1 MKGKFTSVILA
12 VVLVV
17 ITVGTVFFGY
27 SKASG
32 KAAKSSV
39 EGEQRYAWPLAT
51 CSTEDT
57 ITHIFATQFAKEVE
71 KLSDGKMKINVY
83 PQSTLGG
90 DRELMESCKDGD
102 IPFVVQSPAPQV
114 SFMPQLCVF
123 DTPCVFENIDD
134 ARKAID
140 NADFQKEIQ
149 KIYKGAGYDLLGIAD
164 QCFRVMTSAKP
175 FTGIESFKGQKIRTM
190 ENSYHLAFWKAIGA
204 NPTPMTFSEVYIG
217 LQQHTIDAQENP
229 YEVIVSNRL
238 YEQQDYVVET
248 NHLPHLISL
257 IVNDDFFQNLTLEE
271 QEIMTQAA
279 KTATEYARE
288 QSDARIFDRIAT
300 IEASG
305 TAILTL
311 SDETRDAIR
320 EAAGSVY
327 ENIRENI
334 DPEIYDAY
342 MEP

>member
-190 ENSYHLAFWKAIGA
+190 ENAYHLQFWKQMGA
-204 NPTPMTFSEVYIG
+204 NPTPMSFSEVYIG
-217 LQQHTIDAQENP
+217 LQQGTIDAQENA
-229 YEVIVSNRL
+229 YEIIVSAKL
-238 YEQQDYVVET
+238 YEQQKY
-248 NHLPHLISL
+248 LISTNAVPDYTTL
-257 IVNDDFFQNLTLEE
+257 IV
-271 QEIMTQAA
+271 
-279 KTATEYARE
+279 R
-288 QSDARIFDRIAT
+288 DRK
-300 IEASG
+300 
-305 TAILTL
+305 
-311 SDETRDAIR
+311 
-320 EAAGSVY
+320 SVV
-327 ENIRENI
+327 
-334 DPEIYDAY
+334 
-342 MEP
+342 

>member
-32 KAAKSSV
+32 KITKSGA
-39 EGEQRYAWPLAT
+39 EEEQRYAWPLAT

-140 NADFQKEIQ
+140 NPDFQKEIQ

-190 ENSYHLAFWKAIGA
+190 ENAYHLQFWKQMGA
-204 NPTPMTFSEVYIG
+204 NPTPMSFSEVYIG
-217 LQQHTIDAQENP
+217 LQQGTIDAQENA
-229 YEVIVSNRL
+229 YEIIVSAKL
-238 YEQQDYVVET
+238 YEQQKY
-248 NHLPHLISL
+248 LICRKA
-257 IVNDDFFQNLTLEE
+257 DQ
-271 QEIMTQAA
+271 
-279 KTATEYARE
+279 
-288 QSDARIFDRIAT
+288 
-300 IEASG
+300 
-305 TAILTL
+305 
-311 SDETRDAIR
+311 
-320 EAAGSVY
+320 
-327 ENIRENI
+327 
-334 DPEIYDAY
+334 
-342 MEP
+342 